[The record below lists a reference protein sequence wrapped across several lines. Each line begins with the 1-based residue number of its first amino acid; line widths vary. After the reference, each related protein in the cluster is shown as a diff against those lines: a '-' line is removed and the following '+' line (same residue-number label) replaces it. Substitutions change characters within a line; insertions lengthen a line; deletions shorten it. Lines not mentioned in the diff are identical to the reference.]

1 MAAIIIPNSTSF
13 GAMTNQMVG
22 RLASLDSTV
31 KRLSEGIA
39 TASAGYEGVPG
50 TQFEAP
56 SASGLMT
63 PVSGQ
68 NNFGIVP
75 SGTPGEQGESYR
87 YAVDALKAQ
96 WDTFWAAAQPYIA
109 ALDNGQGSY

>member
-1 MAAIIIPNSTSF
+1 MAAIIIPNTTNF
-13 GAMTNQMVG
+13 GAMTNQVVG
-22 RLASLDSTV
+22 RLASLDTTI

-56 SASGLMT
+56 SGGMMM
-63 PVSGQ
+63 PGGQ
-68 NNFGIVP
+68 NNFGILP
-75 SGTPGEQGESYR
+75 SDTPGEQGESYR

-109 ALDNGQGSY
+109 QLDNGSASF